1 MSFLNVNQVNTAG
14 NLPSFTTGANTIN
27 FNGSVIGGSSAST
40 MKNRVI
46 NGDMRIDQRNNGANT
61 VNGGGTTYFLDRWMT
76 YDASGGSHLAV
87 QQNMNSVTPPPGFTN
102 YLGIKVVSAVSA
114 SGTNNFTLTQYIEGY
129 NTSNLAW
136 GSSNAKTV
144 TLSFWVQSS
153 LTGNFAVMMSS
164 ENYDAQYVASYTI
177 SQANTWTFVSIT
189 IPGPTIGAWST
200 GNSRGID
207 LRFDLGMGSNF
218 LGTTNN
224 WTSSTIYTFSGAT
237 PLVGTLGATLYIT
250 GVQLEVGSSAT
261 SFDFRHYQQE
271 FALCQRY
278 LTKFTGNDA
287 NQGYAGYGSGYTG
300 STSRSIIFVNL
311 PVAMRTTPTLT
322 KSGANRI
329 IYVSGGAIATTT
341 AGNFGN
347 IQMAVQNGY
356 FTVDVASGTP
366 LTAATI
372 AGFTADNDSNAFLS
386 FSAEL

>member
-250 GVQLEVGSSAT
+250 GVQFEVGSTAT
-261 SFDFRHYQQE
+261 TFDFRHYQQE
-271 FALCQRY
+271 LAMCQRY
-278 LTKFTGNDA
+278 LPAFNATGNQQNGFMGYVQTANSFRTILPFKVSTRVPATGITVASPTSFAVGWNGSGQACTGVTFVGSGTESGTLEFAVTSNATVGQPGYAYATASGCQILFTGC
-287 NQGYAGYGSGYTG
+287 
-300 STSRSIIFVNL
+300 
-311 PVAMRTTPTLT
+311 
-322 KSGANRI
+322 
-329 IYVSGGAIATTT
+329 
-341 AGNFGN
+341 
-347 IQMAVQNGY
+347 
-356 FTVDVASGTP
+356 
-366 LTAATI
+366 
-372 AGFTADNDSNAFLS
+372 
-386 FSAEL
+386 EL